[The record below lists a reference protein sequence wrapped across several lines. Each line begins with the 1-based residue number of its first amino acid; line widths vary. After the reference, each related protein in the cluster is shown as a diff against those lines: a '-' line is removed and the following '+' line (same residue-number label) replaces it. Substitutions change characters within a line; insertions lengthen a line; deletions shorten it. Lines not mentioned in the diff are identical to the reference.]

1 MQRVLIAAGAAVI
14 VAAALLAYALTG
26 SGGDEAP
33 RVAEQSP
40 TAGQAQ
46 DPAPPAP
53 PQTQTPDAIQGPAAS
68 DPPAEAAERPSATQS
83 PVTEQPAAAAAGE
96 PAGPVVHGPVAH
108 GPVVQV
114 RPRNPAAPT
123 ASAGGSSLAEAPPTA
138 PDSPAG
144 DSAAGPSD
152 EAPSFDVVRVEKTG
166 EAVIAGRA
174 APESDVTV
182 TTEDGTAVGTARAD
196 SSGSWAI
203 VTEQPLGPGSHELGI
218 EAKGAQGPARLSEEV
233 VVVVVPERVAGAAPA
248 AAGELQEK
256 AEPRARQQ
264 VLAVLTPREGG
275 GSKVLPQADEEGI
288 AHGDLVLDSVDY
300 DDNGRATIGGRASP
314 GTRMLV
320 YLDNH
325 LQGEAVAGADG
336 RWALAPE
343 EPVAEGLHMLRV
355 DQVDAGGRVIA
366 RVETPFSR
374 EPVRIASAD
383 EDFVIVQPGNSLWR
397 IARRTYGQGIQ
408 YSVIYQANRNQI
420 RDPDLIYPGQVF
432 ELPKMN

>member
-26 SGGDEAP
+26 SGGDEGP

-46 DPAPPAP
+46 DPAPP
-53 PQTQTPDAIQGPAAS
+53 QTQAPDAIQGPAAS
-68 DPPAEAAERPSATQS
+68 DPPAEAAERPSAVPS
-83 PVTEQPAAAAAGE
+83 PETEQPAAAAAGE
-96 PAGPVVHGPVAH
+96 PAGPVVD

-114 RPRNPAAPT
+114 RPRSPAAPT
-123 ASAGGSSLAEAPPTA
+123 AGAGGSSLAEAPPTA
-138 PDSPAG
+138 PDAPAG
-144 DSAAGPSD
+144 DSAAGPSE

-182 TTEDGTAVGTARAD
+182 TTEDGTAVGTAHAD

-248 AAGELQEK
+248 AAGERQER

-343 EPVAEGLHMLRV
+343 KPVAEGLHMLRV
-355 DQVDAGGRVIA
+355 DQVDAVGRVIA